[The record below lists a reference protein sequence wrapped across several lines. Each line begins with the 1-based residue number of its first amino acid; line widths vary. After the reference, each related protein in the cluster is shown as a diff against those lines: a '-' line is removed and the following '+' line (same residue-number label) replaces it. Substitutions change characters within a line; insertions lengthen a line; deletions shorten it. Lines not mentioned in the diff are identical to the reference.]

1 MATHVNTMH
10 EPRVKKKIFPCDTC
24 DIVFGESRDLSEHM
38 NCHNKE
44 PTVFE
49 QTVLHK
55 FLGVLA
61 KQQEVII
68 NKLEKLENAMETDL
82 SVVRTQQ
89 EAHGVELA
97 EALKLM
103 NEKSKPKFENKDDN
117 VNTNARVAAPT

>member
-1 MATHVNTMH
+1 
-10 EPRVKKKIFPCDTC
+10 
-24 DIVFGESRDLSEHM
+24 M

-44 PTVFE
+44 PTDFE

-68 NKLEKLENAMETDL
+68 NKLQKLENAMENDL
-82 SVVRTQQ
+82 SEVKSQQ
-89 EAHGVELA
+89 EALRVEVC
-97 EALKLM
+97 EALKVM
-103 NEKSKPKFENKDDN
+103 NEKTKPKFENKDDN